1 MHNSTLAQPDA
12 GAATM
17 LSEWQVIGAAIQ
29 SPNTVLPLLDG
40 AGVSE
45 KTFEDVRCR
54 KAWRTLQAMREARAP
69 IELVSVAEKYAD
81 GGDSF
86 AAMQELEPMVEA
98 CTSPEFAS
106 YHAEQIRLAEKR
118 RDLLRAAMTAQEQI
132 ARGGALDVIAAQLR
146 AAGEAAEGGG
156 AGIGGPL
163 ATTFPP
169 IRYSALRDLE
179 VKPEDHHVVGRGWLR
194 RGAWTLFTGGTGIG
208 KSVLVEQMAA
218 CVACGKSV
226 FGLNVARPFKV
237 LMLTAEQDDET
248 LKRDLQAI
256 AAHENLDPVLLDQHL
271 QIHHAYALDGSEL
284 VTALDSELR
293 RGRFDLL
300 LLDNYQSFSGAT
312 DLNDSAAWK
321 AFITPLVRLL
331 KDHRAAMLLVDHTGK
346 PQDRKGWG
354 RHDSVY
360 LAAGTSRKANGARC
374 SAELYSPAEGDE
386 RYRLHLGKNWERAG
400 VVDDNGHPVRDIYLD
415 RAPDAHR
422 PYWTPSQDQTDH
434 KPMVEGEQEIV
445 EYATAHPFEGVRKVA
460 EATGHSKSKVQRI
473 LAKHPL
479 LSHGREEKP

>member
-1 MHNSTLAQPDA
+1 MRDSIAQPEA
-12 GAATM
+12 GADAV
-17 LSEWQVIGAAIQ
+17 LSERAVIGALL
-29 SPNTVLPLLDG
+29 TDFDKVLPVVQT
-40 AGVSE
+40 AGITSTSFTDSDCIRTWEVMARLRAGKPGIVEPVAVAESWGGDAG
-45 KTFEDVRCR
+45 DVMEVHLKPLMESCQTIAFAPHYCQQVREAEQR
-54 KAWRTLQAMREARAP
+54 RTLHAAARMAADA
-69 IELVSVAEKYAD
+69 LVK
-81 GGDSF
+81 
-86 AAMQELEPMVEA
+86 
-98 CTSPEFAS
+98 
-106 YHAEQIRLAEKR
+106 
-118 RDLLRAAMTAQEQI
+118 
-132 ARGGALDVIAAQLR
+132 GGALDVIAAQLR

-256 AAHENLDPVLLDQHL
+256 AAHENLDPALLDANL

-422 PYWTPSQDQTDH
+422 PYWTPSHDQTDH
-434 KPMVEGEQEIV
+434 KPMVKGEAEVIA
-445 EYATAHPFEGVRKVA
+445 YATANPFDSIRAIADAVGV
-460 EATGHSKSKVQRI
+460 SKSQVGNI
-473 LAKHPL
+473 LKKHPL
-479 LSHGREEKP
+479 LSKRKANDDE

>member
-1 MHNSTLAQPDA
+1 MRDSIAQPEA
-12 GAATM
+12 GADAV
-17 LSEWQVIGAAIQ
+17 LSERAVIGALL
-29 SPNTVLPLLDG
+29 TDFDKVLPVVQT
-40 AGVSE
+40 AGITSTSFTDSDCVQ
-45 KTFEDVRCR
+45 
-54 KAWRTLQAMREARAP
+54 AWEVMARLRAGRP
-69 IELVSVAEKYAD
+69 GIVNLVNVAESW
-81 GGDSF
+81 GGDSLE
-86 AAMQELEPMVEA
+86 AMEIHLHPLVEA
-98 CTSPEFAS
+98 CQTIAFAPH
-106 YHAEQIRLAEKR
+106 YCRQVREAEQR
-118 RDLLRAAMTAQEQI
+118 RTLHAA
-132 ARGGALDVIAAQLR
+132 ARMAADALVKGGALDVIAAQLR

-226 FGLNVARPFKV
+226 FGLNVSRPFKV

-256 AAHENLDPVLLDQHL
+256 AAHENLDPALLDANL